1 MGLFFLGFGS
11 KGLIE
16 KVLKLEGCG
25 VGRCEVRRC
34 EVERC
39 GVGRCEVR
47 RLCSQI
53 ASSYLSVTSV
63 SRVRKSKHLLFTF
76 LERDVT
82 TPNEPS
88 VARLGF
94 CRTSVSDNM
103 QKENE
108 RGIRGGDI

>member
-1 MGLFFLGFGS
+1 MGLFSFLGFGS

-34 EVERC
+34 EV
-39 GVGRCEVR
+39 R
-47 RLCSQI
+47 RLWSQI

-82 TPNEPS
+82 TPKRAVRGS
-88 VARLGF
+88 IGVL
-94 CRTSVSDNM
+94 SDIRVR
-103 QKENE
+103 QYAE
-108 RGIRGGDI
+108 RRERRSNGKRR

>member
-1 MGLFFLGFGS
+1 MKDF
-11 KGLIE
+11 
-16 KVLKLEGCG
+16 KVRRCE
-25 VGRCEVRRC
+25 VERCEVRRC
-34 EVERC
+34 EVERSW
-39 GVGRCEVR
+39 
-47 RLCSQI
+47 SQI

-94 CRTSVSDNM
+94 CRTSVSDNY
-103 QKENE
+103 
-108 RGIRGGDI
+108 